1 MGGMRTLVTDWTD
14 RQSQFHRTQ
23 TGSKSIWLF
32 PFLSRSAHSPCE
44 WKRSIFAMCA
54 NTYGRRRQIGV
65 HPVKSSQWVP
75 GPFPR
80 DVKLI
85 KLNYVMS
92 RHSLQGG
99 GYPRYQIKMAGC
111 TQTIWMKHPFI
122 CMGSWANT
130 INTLNRTKTER
141 NWNGMRTSTNMFTHL
156 KHLILFSFKYDMKQ
170 VINPFQMVKHLDPY
184 LLPVFASTTIM

>member
-1 MGGMRTLVTDWTD
+1 MT
-14 RQSQFHRTQ
+14 F
-23 TGSKSIWLF
+23 
-32 PFLSRSAHSPCE
+32 FLRGAHSPCE

-54 NTYGRRRQIGV
+54 NTYGRRRQIGL
-65 HPVKSSQWVP
+65 HLTPSKSSQWVP

-85 KLNYVMS
+85 KLNYVTS

-99 GYPRYQIKMAGC
+99 GYPPLSNQNGWLYPDNMDEASFHMHGFMSKYYQYP
-111 TQTIWMKHPFI
+111 QQ
-122 CMGSWANT
+122 NE
-130 INTLNRTKTER
+130 NRT

-156 KHLILFSFKYDMKQ
+156 KHLILYSFKYDMKQ